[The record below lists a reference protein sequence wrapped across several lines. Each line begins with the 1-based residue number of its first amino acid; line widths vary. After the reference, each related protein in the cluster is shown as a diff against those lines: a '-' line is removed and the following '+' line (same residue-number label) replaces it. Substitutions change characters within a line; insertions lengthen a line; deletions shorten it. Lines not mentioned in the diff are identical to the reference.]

1 VSARFLLWFWGILAI
16 VWFVATIV
24 IPFTSLAKST
34 AYVSFVSNL
43 ALALACGAAWQAAHG
58 ERKQEKDK

>member
-1 VSARFLLWFWGILAI
+1 MSARGWLWFWGVLAI
-16 VWFVATIV
+16 FWFVATVV
-24 IPFTSLAKST
+24 IPFTWLAKST

-58 ERKQEKDK
+58 ERKNEKK

>member
-1 VSARFLLWFWGILAI
+1 MSARFWLWFWGVLALI
-16 VWFVATIV
+16 WFLATII
-24 IPFTSLAKST
+24 IPFTPLAKST

-58 ERKQEKDK
+58 ERKNEDD